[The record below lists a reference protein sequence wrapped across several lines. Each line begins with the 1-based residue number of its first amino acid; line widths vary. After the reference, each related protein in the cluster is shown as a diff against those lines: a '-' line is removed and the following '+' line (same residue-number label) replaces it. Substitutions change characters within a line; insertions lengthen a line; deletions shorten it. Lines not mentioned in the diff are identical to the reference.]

1 MRQRECL
8 IVVLISVLMVGCNGA
23 NSQNAGSGAA
33 LRVNFT
39 EAAKSADART
49 RAPSNPDVVDPGT

>member
-23 NSQNAGSGAA
+23 KKCRDRRRGPQK
-33 LRVNFT
+33 LR
-39 EAAKSADART
+39 
-49 RAPSNPDVVDPGT
+49 